1 MELGRISI
9 LNHRLIWYRYEHRD
23 RVNNSGNHPGAPPCM
38 VRETKRGDALSQG
51 HQITRQVTFE
61 IPRTTDDSN
70 WPRTPAALEFEYVLY
85 LVGIVVRHK
94 ARDKERWQGWGTHS
108 SCASFCSA
116 GACRRLKTLWTDAS
130 ARVLFPHAAARNPLP
145 GRPSSFQGIFESQH
159 LGRTAGAQ
167 EEITCVNLRTDLVK
181 TLFASW
187 HQPFFSKILQFC

>member
-1 MELGRISI
+1 MSRHHSRARWRSGTELTIPVTI
-9 LNHRLIWYRYEHRD
+9 LAHLRAWCEKPKEGTLYRKGIR
-23 RVNNSGNHPGAPPCM
+23 SPGKS
-38 VRETKRGDALSQG
+38 R
-51 HQITRQVTFE
+51 TFE

-70 WPRTPAALEFEYVLY
+70 WPRTPAVLEFEYVLY

-187 HQPFFSKILQFC
+187 HQPFFSEILQFC